1 MLAQNTGKLLPDYM
15 ASHPRR
21 CSMASE
27 VRTEL
32 LNPIP
37 TNNFKL

>member
-1 MLAQNTGKLLPDYM
+1 M

-37 TNNFKL
+37 IKNFKLQRVKWRIAWP